1 MSSSNKGF
9 KILKQFTKGKEKKY
23 ILSVVLAVVGVFCGM
38 VPYYAISKIAINL
51 VDKNV
56 SSFSSF
62 SYWLT
67 VILIAL
73 VAKVVFHNLS
83 TTVSHKATFSVIS
96 SIRKTIAEK
105 LVNIPMGY
113 VLGISS
119 GSFKSMMVEKA
130 DSTEPILAH
139 AVPEMTS
146 NILIPILIYIYIF
159 ILDWRMGLAAMITLP
174 IGYIAFLG
182 MMKDYEV
189 KYKEMMDVAKHM
201 NSTAVEY
208 VNGIKVIKAFSQ
220 SASSYNKYRDAVKNN
235 AEYGLQWMKSVQG
248 YFAIGLGI
256 WPAVLIGVLP
266 IGCILFMNGSLAA
279 DVFITIIVLSFGIFG
294 PILQAMNFI
303 DDLAKVNTIMEDI
316 GDVVEQADMNRTI
329 SLKKTKGSDI
339 VLKNVSF
346 AYDEEKVLD
355 DVSLSF
361 KEGQVSALVGPSG
374 SGKSTIAK
382 LIASFWDVSEGS
394 IEIGGVN
401 ISNLSLEELNSKIA
415 YVSQDNFLF
424 NESIL
429 ENIRKAKLGASDAEI
444 VNAAKIVGCHKFI
457 MSLEN
462 GYNTVVGGS
471 GSHLSGGERQRITIA
486 RAMLKNA
493 PIIILDEATAYTD
506 PENEAIIQDA
516 VSKLA
521 KGKTLIVI
529 AHRLSTIKDS
539 DQIIVVSEG
548 KINGSGKFD
557 YLLESNKLFGEM
569 WKAHEASKDF
579 AIEEEEVEKYA

>member
-1 MSSSNKGF
+1 MSSSNQGF
-9 KILKQFTKGKEKKY
+9 KVLKKFTKGKEKKY
-23 ILSVVLAVVGVFCGM
+23 ALSVLLAIIGVFFGM
-38 VPYYAISKIAINL
+38 VPYYAISQIAINL
-51 VDKNV
+51 LANNALV
-56 SSFSSF
+56 FSEF
-62 SYWLT
+62 SYWLS

-73 VAKVVFHNLS
+73 IGKVVFHNLS
-83 TTVSHKATFSVIS
+83 TLVSHKATFSVIS
-96 SIRKTIAEK
+96 SIRRTIAEK

-113 VLGISS
+113 VLGIPS
-119 GSFKSMMVEKA
+119 GNFKSMMVEKA

-146 NILIPILIYIYIF
+146 NILIPILIYVYIF

-174 IGYIAFLG
+174 IGYVAFLG

-189 KYKEMMDVAKHM
+189 KYKEMTDVAKHM
-201 NSTAVEY
+201 NATAVEY

-220 SASSYNKYRDAVKNN
+220 SASSYNKYKDAVKNN

-266 IGCILFMNGSLAA
+266 IGCILYMNGSLAA

-294 PILQAMNFI
+294 PVLQAMNFI

-316 GDVVEQADMNRTI
+316 GDVVDQKEMNRTM
-329 SLKKTKGSDI
+329 SMKKMSGSDV
-339 VLKNVSF
+339 VLRDVSF
-346 AYDEEKVLD
+346 AYEDERVLD
-355 DVSLSF
+355 KVSLTF

-382 LIASFWDVSEGS
+382 LIASFWEVEEGS
-394 IEIGGVN
+394 IEIGGVD
-401 ISNLSLEELNSKIA
+401 ISHILLEELNSKIA

-429 ENIRKAKLGASDAEI
+429 DNIRKGNLHASDADI
-444 VNAAKIVGCHKFI
+444 VEAAKKVGCHKFI

-462 GYNTVVGGS
+462 GYNTIVGGS

-486 RAMLKNA
+486 RAMLKNS

-521 KGKTLIVI
+521 VGKTLIVI

-539 DQIIVVSEG
+539 DQIVVVSEG

-557 YLLESNKLFGEM
+557 ELLETNDLFNEM

-579 AIEEEEVEKYA
+579 AIENEEVEKYA